1 LCIHTEPSLTWL
13 PFFRMRSLHLGQVP
27 MPMSSG

>member
-1 LCIHTEPSLTWL
+1 LTWL

-27 MPMSSG
+27 MSFSSNGIADQM